1 MPYVW
6 TKDNTVTNER
16 AEPEAVEEA
25 PVVKS
30 RLSFVVMLSMVLGV
44 LLAAGAVGTFLH
56 FRSNNELQAKVLA
69 VQNELKQKK
78 LALDE
83 AQAQIVALSGQI
95 YVLKEYSI
103 ARSSRAG
110 RKDAK
115 VENGVAAADAGAN
128 AVKSVECN
136 QKPGTAEVSPRTK
149 KPKSDKPNCELV
161 GKSPEEQ
168 AATLKR
174 CVTMFDSSK

>member
-1 MPYVW
+1 M
-6 TKDNTVTNER
+6 TNDR
-16 AEPEAVEEA
+16 AEPEAVEEV

-30 RLSFVVMLSMVLGV
+30 RLSLVVILSIVLGV
-44 LLAAGAVGTFLH
+44 LLTAGAVGAFIH
-56 FRSNNELQAKVLA
+56 FRSSNELQAQVLA
-69 VQNELKQKK
+69 ARNELKQKN

-83 AQAQIVALSGQI
+83 MKAQIVALSGQV

-115 VENGVAAADAGAN
+115 VENGVTAN

-136 QKPGTAEVSPRTK
+136 EKSGTAEVPVPPRTK

>member
-1 MPYVW
+1 M
-6 TKDNTVTNER
+6 TNDR
-16 AEPEAVEEA
+16 AEPEVVEEA

-30 RLSFVVMLSMVLGV
+30 RLSLVVMLSMVLGV
-44 LLAAGAVGTFLH
+44 LLTVGAVGAFLH
-56 FRSNNELQAKVLA
+56 FQASKGLQAQLTAAKS
-69 VQNELKQKK
+69 ELKQKNLVINEMK
-78 LALDE
+78 
-83 AQAQIVALSGQI
+83 AQIEALSGQM

-110 RKDAK
+110 GKDAK
-115 VENGVAAADAGAN
+115 AAGA
-128 AVKSVECN
+128 ALKSVDDKEKSGLPEAPV
-136 QKPGTAEVSPRTK
+136 QPRTK

-174 CVTMFDSSK
+174 CVTMIDSSK